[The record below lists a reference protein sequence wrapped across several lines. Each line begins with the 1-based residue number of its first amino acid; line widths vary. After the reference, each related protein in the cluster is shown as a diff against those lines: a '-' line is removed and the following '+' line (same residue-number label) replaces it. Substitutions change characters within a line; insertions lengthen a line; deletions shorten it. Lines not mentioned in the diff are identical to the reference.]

1 MEIVQGLSLVQFQ
14 MTTSTSTSSSSY
26 RPTNTNIHPNKINFI
41 EGVDLIFNGW
51 TALSLAV
58 QMEFAGEDTQEKA
71 RWLRKVI
78 VDHFDAE
85 GKKVEPEDLE
95 DILLDVMVREFYVN
109 LEDFSERE
117 IARLLFDL
125 FRECIRGEVKLLN
138 QLRMK
143 AESMK
148 GKDIISQSEGVN
160 GVEEVDP
167 SLLDPEYIN
176 DYMLEECDSDED
188 DEMEE

>member
-1 MEIVQGLSLVQFQ
+1 MTA
-14 MTTSTSTSSSSY
+14 TTSTTG
-26 RPTNTNIHPNKINFI
+26 RPTSIHPNKLNFI
-41 EGVDLIFNGW
+41 EGVDLILNDW
-51 TALSLAV
+51 TALKLAV
-58 QMEFAGEDTQEKA
+58 QMEFAGEDTHEKA

-138 QLRMK
+138 NLRIK
-143 AESMK
+143 AEGRK
-148 GKDIISQSEGVN
+148 GKDVVSQSEGVN

-167 SLLDPEYIN
+167 SLLDPEYAN
-176 DYMLEECDSDED
+176 DYCLDED
-188 DEMEE
+188 DDEEMED

>member
-1 MEIVQGLSLVQFQ
+1 
-14 MTTSTSTSSSSY
+14 MTAATSTTG
-26 RPTNTNIHPNKINFI
+26 RPTNTNIHPNKLNFI
-41 EGVDLIFNGW
+41 EGVDLIFNDW
-51 TALSLAV
+51 TALKLAV

-138 QLRMK
+138 NLRIK
-143 AESMK
+143 AEGRK
-148 GKDIISQSEGVN
+148 GKDVVSQSEGVN

-167 SLLDPEYIN
+167 SLLDPEYAN
-176 DYMLEECDSDED
+176 DYCLDEEED
-188 DEMEE
+188 DDEEMED